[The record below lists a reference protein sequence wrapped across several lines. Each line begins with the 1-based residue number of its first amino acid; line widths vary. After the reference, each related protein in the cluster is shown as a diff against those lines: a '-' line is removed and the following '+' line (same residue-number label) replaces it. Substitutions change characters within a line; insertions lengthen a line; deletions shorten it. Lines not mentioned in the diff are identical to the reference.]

1 MSGCVADSDLHR
13 FHAGEMSEAEEAS
26 VRNHL
31 DQCSDCRMRDDALMA
46 EHAGMVR
53 RLKQLDDVDVEASRP
68 AETDLSPIA
77 GEQIGPYKLLEKL
90 GEGGFGVVYLAEQQ
104 EPVLRRVALKIIKI
118 GMDTRRVIARFEAE
132 RQALAM
138 MDHPNVA
145 RVLDAGATD
154 RGRPYFVMEHVA
166 GIPITDHCDRHRLN
180 IDERLE
186 LFIQA
191 CEAVQHAHQKGIIH
205 RDLKPGN
212 ILVTVKDDKPTVK
225 VIDFGVAKALSQ
237 HLTEETVFTEQGQLI
252 GTPEYMSPEQAEMTA
267 QDIDTRS
274 DIYALG
280 VLLYELVTG
289 LLPFDREAL
298 RSAGPLGIQR
308 MIREQD
314 PLKPSSKLSVVSE
327 ARSPTLDTRA
337 HHRRIEPRALG
348 KALKGDLD
356 WIVMKALEKD
366 RTRRYASAS
375 NLANDIQRHLHNEP
389 VWAGPPST
397 TYRVAK
403 FVRRNR
409 PAVLAALLVFAVLV
423 GGVAVTSIALH
434 RAVVARRAET
444 QQREEAQHQA
454 AIAQAINDFLNND
467 LLAAA
472 DPNYTADRAITV
484 REVLDTA
491 SERIEG
497 RFADE
502 PLVEAAIRSTLGTA
516 YYRLGEEILAHQHI
530 KRAGELYTR
539 SLGEED
545 PLALDSG
552 IGLVSL
558 LSYQG
563 LHDEAERLCHKVL
576 ETSTTVLGE
585 RHPITLDAMHMKAWL
600 LFTQGRF
607 AEAEP
612 IFRRTFNAKKETLG
626 PEHEDTLT
634 TMCAYG
640 LCLHEMGR
648 LQQAEPLLRG
658 AYDIRRRLLGDDH
671 PSTLTAMDNLG
682 AVLKDSGRIDDSLAL
697 FKRCLDHRR
706 RVLGEEHRLTLGTMS
721 NVADVLGEMGRLDE
735 AVDLH
740 RELLA
745 IRRRVLGDAHQG
757 TVVSLNN
764 LAMVLMK
771 RGEFQEACALFEE
784 ALRTSRELF
793 KEGHWYLSIFQVHY
807 GECLAQLGEYA
818 AAETQLLV
826 GYEGLRVALGETHE
840 QTQAAALSI
849 ADLYEAWSKPEAAS
863 RWRMRLPMRETGATD
878 NHSSTKVA
886 P

>member
-13 FHAGEMSEAEEAS
+13 FHAGEMSEAEEAN

-31 DQCSDCRMRDDALMA
+31 DQCGDCRMRDDALMA

-53 RLKQLDDVDVEASRP
+53 RLKQLDNVDVEASRP
-68 AETDLSPIA
+68 TETDPSPIA
-77 GEQIGPYKLLEKL
+77 GERIGPYKLLEKL
-90 GEGGFGVVYLAEQQ
+90 GEGGFGAVYLAEQQ
-104 EPVLRRVALKIIKI
+104 QPVLRRVALKIIKI

-225 VIDFGVAKALSQ
+225 VIDFGVAKALSH

-298 RSAGPLGIQR
+298 RSAGPLGMQR

-327 ARSPTLDTRA
+327 ERSQTLDTRA
-337 HHRRIEPRALG
+337 HHRRIEPRAFC

-375 NLANDIQRHLHNEP
+375 DLANDIQRHLRNEP

-409 PAVLAALLVFAVLV
+409 PAVVAGLLVFAVLV
-423 GGVAVTSIALH
+423 SGVAVTSIALH

-444 QQREEAQHQA
+444 RQREEAQHQA

-472 DPNYTADRAITV
+472 DPNYTSDRAITV

-497 RFADE
+497 RFTDE
-502 PLVEAAIRSTLGTA
+502 PLVEAAIRSTLGSA
-516 YYRLGEEILAHQHI
+516 YHRLGEAALARRHI

-576 ETSTTVLGE
+576 ETARAVLGE

-612 IFRRTFNAKKETLG
+612 IFRQTFNAKKETLG

-640 LCLHEMGR
+640 LLLHDMGR
-648 LQQAEPLLRG
+648 LQQAEPLLRD
-658 AYDIRRRLLGDDH
+658 AYDIRRRLLGDEH
-671 PSTLTAMDNLG
+671 PSTLTAMDNLA

-697 FKRCLDHRR
+697 FKKCLDHRR
-706 RVLGEEHRLTLGTMS
+706 RVLGEEHRLTLGTMN

-745 IRRRVLGDAHQG
+745 IRRRVLGDEHQG

-793 KEGHWYLSIFQVHY
+793 TEGHWYLSIFQVHY
-807 GECLAQLGEYA
+807 GECLAKLGDYA

-826 GYEGLRVALGETHE
+826 GYEGLRVALGEQHE

-878 NHSSTKVA
+878 QHPSTEVA